1 MIVALLSLLLAGAA
15 IAQNEENCLPGT
27 WLPEDA
33 DWTSCAE
40 PGVPY
45 DGSKVPD
52 CSAFHGQVNTTSFFH
67 VHEYGEILG
76 RGLNC
81 PQIVGS
87 TGCAVL
93 RVRV

>member
-1 MIVALLSLLLAGAA
+1 MAVALLSLLLAGAA
-15 IAQNEENCLPGT
+15 IAQNDENCLPGT
-27 WLPEDA
+27 WLAEGA

-40 PGVPY
+40 PGAPY

-76 RGLNC
+76 RGKTY
-81 PQIVGS
+81 PQIAVS
-87 TGCAVL
+87 TGCAVP

>member
-1 MIVALLSLLLAGAA
+1 MVSALLSLLLAGSAT
-15 IAQNEENCLPGT
+15 AQNEENCLPGT
-27 WLPEDA
+27 WLPEGA
-33 DWTSCAE
+33 DWTSCAV

-52 CSAFHGQVNTTSFFH
+52 CSAFHGQINTTSFFH

-76 RGLNC
+76 RGLTC
-81 PQIVGS
+81 PQIVVS